1 MTEDALKDLTE
12 AQRRAVL
19 HENGPMLVLAGPG
32 SGKTRVITRR
42 IARLVSLGHPPRRIL
57 AVTFTN
63 KAAEEMRSRLREMA
77 VPDGALLCTFHA
89 LGLRL
94 LREFADRAG
103 LPPAFSIWDQADQRD
118 TVKALCGEFGL
129 DPRRIYPGAVAR
141 WLSAVKNSG
150 LSPEELASPFDREDK
165 PGTAGL
171 FFSAYERRRTASAA
185 LDFDDLLVRTARLLS
200 DDAELRERL
209 NRRWTHVLVDEYQ
222 DTNTS
227 QYRIARELVRNHGN
241 LFVTGDPDQSIYAWR
256 GADIRNILAFERD
269 FPETKVIRLE
279 ENFRSTPQVLD
290 LADAVIKENVR
301 RKAKRLVAR
310 KPAGP
315 PPALARYADEH
326 DEARGTAEW
335 LRARREEDGI
345 EYGRMAVFYRT
356 NTMSR
361 VLEEA
366 LVRAGLPYRIVKGL
380 EFFDR
385 KEVKD
390 VLAYLRLA
398 VNPADEPSLVRIINR
413 PARGLG
419 GTTVARLIRRAR
431 EADRPVW
438 DILREAGAIP
448 DLPAGAAPRIKRFV
462 EKIEEFRSLHDRTV
476 GEVVRT
482 VYDRSGLKAAHEADK
497 DREAVENVEELIH
510 SAVDFDAERTAP
522 GGLDEYLQKITLV
535 SDADAYDA
543 ESGAVSLMTLHSAK
557 GLEFAAV
564 AVVGVEDGLIPHA
577 LSLADGR
584 DQEEE
589 RRLLFVGITR
599 AEQRLILS
607 QAMVRTLFG
616 TARPTRLSPFLRN
629 IGGLED
635 VSSLAER
642 GLFGEDRPAAFQARE
657 PSAVRPSAG
666 YSRTC
671 GAPLPPPWAAAEK
684 SSAAA
689 AEPAVYSAD
698 LPLAKNQRVRH
709 PALGSGVIVDFT
721 GDGERLRIIF
731 QADKGPRVAL
741 GRNAALL
748 LEPLG

>member
-1 MTEDALKDLTE
+1 MSANTLTDLTE
-12 AQRRAVL
+12 AQREAVL

-42 IARLVSLGHPPRRIL
+42 IAHLVSLGHPPRRIL

-63 KAAEEMRSRLREMA
+63 KAAEEMRSRLRSMD

-103 LPPAFSIWDQADQRD
+103 LPQAFCIWDQADQRD
-118 TVKALCGEFGL
+118 TVKTLCGEFGL
-129 DPRRIYPGAVAR
+129 DPRRVYPGAVAR

-150 LSPEELASPFDREDK
+150 LSPEELASPFDREAK

-171 FFSAYERRRTASAA
+171 FFSAYEKRRSASAA

-227 QYRIARELVRNHGN
+227 QYRIARELVRSHGN

-269 FPETKVIRLE
+269 FPETRVIRLE
-279 ENFRSTPQVLD
+279 ENFRSTPQVLE

-356 NTMSR
+356 NAMSR

-419 GTTVARLIRRAR
+419 ETTVTRLVRRAR
-431 EADRPVW
+431 EADQPVW
-438 DILREAGAIP
+438 DILREAGALP

-462 EKIEEFRSLHDRTV
+462 ERIEEFRSLLDRTV
-476 GEVVRT
+476 GEVVRA
-482 VYDRSGLKAAHEADK
+482 VYDRSGLKAAHEAEK

-564 AVVGVEDGLIPHA
+564 AIVGVEDGIIPHA
-577 LSLADGR
+577 LSAADGR
-584 DQEEE
+584 DPEEE

-599 AEQRLILS
+599 AERRLILS
-607 QAMVRTLFG
+607 RAMVRTVYG
-616 TARPTRLSPFLRN
+616 SARPTRLSPFLRN
-629 IGGLED
+629 IAGLES
-635 VSSLAER
+635 VSDLPEESFFQSEEAPSFRTRESRAGRGGGER
-642 GLFGEDRPAAFQARE
+642 
-657 PSAVRPSAG
+657 
-666 YSRTC
+666 
-671 GAPLPPPWAAAEK
+671 PPWAAAK
-684 SSAAA
+684 APAADA
-689 AEPAVYSAD
+689 SPPAVYSAD
-698 LPLAKNQRVRH
+698 LPYYKGQRVGH
-709 PALGSGVIVDFT
+709 PALGPGKIVDFS
-721 GDGERLRIIF
+721 GEGEQLRVIF
-731 QADKGPRVAL
+731 QSDKGPRVAL
-741 GRNAALL
+741 GRNAAQLL
-748 LEPLG
+748 SPLG